1 MPPAPPKQQTPNLP
15 QALELA
21 RELRRKRRL
30 RDAEKI
36 LRRLH
41 QLDAAH
47 TGVLHEL
54 GMVCAQ
60 LRRPAEA
67 EPLIRQA
74 LALDPGS
81 IAARADLGFV
91 LAALNRFAEAQEELE
106 KVLAADPGLVGVRN
120 NLGNLLHVQ
129 GRNEE
134 SVVHFER
141 ALALKPASAEI
152 RVNLANA
159 LLALGRHEAAI
170 VHLEAALAV
179 APGTPRTHF
188 MLAGALI
195 ALGRHADAEPHY
207 RKAIELKP
215 GYSEAHS
222 NLGLV
227 LASLG
232 RHEDALA
239 SFRAALALKPDLA
252 EAHAGSGQQLKILGC
267 IDEARQAFARAVQL
281 APRRGEHHRGLAE
294 LTQFTSGNPQ
304 LAAMEALAEGPIP
317 EADLLQ
323 LHFALGKAYADIG
336 AHEKAFHHFVGGNAL
351 KRRREPYNEAET
363 LGNMARIARVFSR
376 ELIAQKAMLGDRS
389 ELPVFVVGMPRS
401 GTTLIE
407 QMLASHPRVVG
418 AGERPDIANAV
429 NKLQA
434 DAGVPFPELVLSM
447 GERELRGVAAD
458 YLAALGP
465 VAPLPMRI
473 IDKMPTNFLFAG
485 LIHMALPGARILHA
499 CRDPLDTCV
508 SCFSKL
514 FASGMAFTYDLA
526 ELGRYYRGYRALMAH
541 WREVLPPGVMLDV
554 QYEELV
560 TDFESQARRIVAFCG
575 LEWDAR
581 CLAFHATQRPVRTAS
596 ALQVREPVY
605 TNAVGRWQPYA
616 PMIRPL
622 LEALGGGARASVDG
636 RARTTY

>member
-36 LRRLH
+36 LRGLL

-47 TGVLHEL
+47 AGVLHEL

-67 EPLIRQA
+67 ESFIRRA
-74 LALDPGS
+74 LALDS

-91 LAALNRFAEAQEELE
+91 LAAQNRFAEAQEELE

-159 LLALGRHEAAI
+159 LLALGRHEAAT

-179 APGTPRTHF
+179 APGTARTYF

-473 IDKMPTNFLFAG
+473 TDKMPTNFLFAG

-560 TDFESQARRIVAFCG
+560 ADFESQARRIVAFCG

-622 LEALGGGARASVDG
+622 LEALGGGAQASVDG